1 MSLKRIA
8 CLSVIALLLCV
19 LGAYIAGHWYAAEQ
33 VAPYMTG
40 YLLVMI
46 ACICI
51 VLADRVLEISDLPH
65 WRYWLGIGLLAVVFK
80 CVALAY
86 ELSKILF

>member
-19 LGAYIAGHWYAAEQ
+19 AASIIAVRWYAPDQ
-33 VAPYMTG
+33 IAPYMLG

-51 VLADRVLEISDLPH
+51 VLADRVLQLTDLPH
-65 WRYWLGIGLLAVVFK
+65 WRYWLGVGLLAVVFK
-80 CVALAY
+80 CMSLLH
-86 ELSKILF
+86 ELTKVLF